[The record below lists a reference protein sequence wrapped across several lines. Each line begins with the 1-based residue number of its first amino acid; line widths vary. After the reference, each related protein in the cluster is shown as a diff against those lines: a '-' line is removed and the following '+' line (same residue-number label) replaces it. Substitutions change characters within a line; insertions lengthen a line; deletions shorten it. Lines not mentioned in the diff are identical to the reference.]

1 MVGYLRVPP
10 VRGVVIDG
18 PQSQRLFEAGCDQ
31 LFHDRCYGLAVHKP
45 GLDQALAAM
54 KPGDVLAVI
63 NLHAFAAHL
72 VDLLEVLARLEA
84 AQVHLLTLAEGI
96 DTRAPSGFFTACAR
110 LATFHDQRRMVRTA
124 EEKIVREGGR
134 RPVPASGQ
142 DDDRS
147 PDQPSSDQP
156 EEP

>member
-1 MVGYLRVPP
+1 MRMVGYLRVPP

-54 KPGDVLAVI
+54 RPGDVLAVI

-72 VDLLEVLARLEA
+72 VDLLEALARLEA
-84 AQVHLLTLAEGI
+84 AGVHLLTLAEGI
-96 DTRAPSGFFTACAR
+96 DTRRPGGFFTACAQ

-124 EEKIVREGGR
+124 EEKIVRDGGR
-134 RPVPASGQ
+134 RPAETGQASEPI
-142 DDDRS
+142 
-147 PDQPSSDQP
+147 PDLGPDA
-156 EEP
+156 

>member
-1 MVGYLRVPP
+1 MRMVGYLRVPP

-45 GLDQALAAM
+45 GLESALAAM
-54 KPGDVLAVI
+54 KPGDVLVVV

-84 AQVHLLTLAEGI
+84 AQIQLLTLAEGV
-96 DTRAPSGFFTACAR
+96 DTRAPGGFFKACAQLVR
-110 LATFHDQRRMVRTA
+110 FHDQRRMVRTA
-124 EEKIVREGGR
+124 EEKIVRDGPR
-134 RPVPASGQ
+134 RPTVDAT
-142 DDDRS
+142 DE
-147 PDQPSSDQP
+147 SDQA
-156 EEP
+156 

>member
-1 MVGYLRVPP
+1 MRMVGYLRVPP

-45 GLDQALAAM
+45 GLDSALAVL

-72 VDLLEVLARLEA
+72 VDLLEVLARFEA
-84 AQVHLLTLAEGI
+84 AEIHLLTLAEGI
-96 DTRAPSGFFTACAR
+96 DTRAPGGFFAACAQ
-110 LATFHDQRRMVRTA
+110 LARFHDQRRMVRTA
-124 EEKIVREGGR
+124 EEKIVRDGGR
-134 RPVPASGQ
+134 RVETTEDAAA
-142 DDDRS
+142 
-147 PDQPSSDQP
+147 
-156 EEP
+156 EE

>member
-1 MVGYLRVPP
+1 MRMVGYLRVPP

-45 GLDQALAAM
+45 GLDSALAVL

-72 VDLLEVLARLEA
+72 VDLLEVLARFEA
-84 AQVHLLTLAEGI
+84 AGIELLTLAEGI
-96 DTRAPSGFFTACAR
+96 DTRQPGGFFKVSAQLAR
-110 LATFHDQRRMVRTA
+110 FHDQRRMVRTA
-124 EEKIVREGGR
+124 EEKIVRDGP
-134 RPVPASGQ
+134 RPVETA
-142 DDDRS
+142 
-147 PDQPSSDQP
+147 
-156 EEP
+156 EE

>member
-1 MVGYLRVPP
+1 
-10 VRGVVIDG
+10 
-18 PQSQRLFEAGCDQ
+18 
-31 LFHDRCYGLAVHKP
+31 VHKP
-45 GLDQALAAM
+45 GLDRALAAM

-96 DTRAPSGFFTACAR
+96 DTRTPGGFFTACAR

-134 RPVPASGQ
+134 RSVPASGQ

-147 PDQPSSDQP
+147 PDQPSSDRPQ
-156 EEP
+156 EA

>member
-45 GLDQALAAM
+45 GLESALAVL

-72 VDLLEVLARLEA
+72 VDLLEVLARFEA
-84 AQVHLLTLAEGI
+84 AEIHLLTLAEGV
-96 DTRAPSGFFTACAR
+96 DTRAPGAFFTACAQ
-110 LATFHDQRRMVRTA
+110 LAKFHDQRRMVRTA
-124 EEKIVREGGR
+124 EEKIVRDG
-134 RPVPASGQ
+134 PP
-142 DDDRS
+142 RS
-147 PDQPSSDQP
+147 AAAPDA
-156 EEP
+156 ETEA

>member
-84 AQVHLLTLAEGI
+84 AGVHLLTLAEGI
-96 DTRAPSGFFTACAR
+96 DTRQPGGFFAACAR

-134 RPVPASGQ
+134 RSAPTGQAS
-142 DDDRS
+142 DPL
-147 PDQPSSDQP
+147 PDLDPDA
-156 EEP
+156 

>member
-1 MVGYLRVPP
+1 MRMVGYLRVPP

-54 KPGDVLAVI
+54 KPGDVLAVV

-84 AQVHLLTLAEGI
+84 AGIHLLTLAEGV
-96 DTRAPSGFFTACAR
+96 DTRRPGGFFTACAQ

-134 RPVPASGQ
+134 RPVPAGQ
-142 DDDRS
+142 ASDPL
-147 PDQPSSDQP
+147 PDLDSDA
-156 EEP
+156 